1 MIHDMAI
8 TETYTVVPEFSLAFK
23 PKEMVTSDQVFQLDY
38 NSSARFHVFPRHAT
52 SQDQITIFDLGEPG
66 MGFHMMNA
74 YDESKSVVRVVGC
87 FMNRFSMSFGEKG
100 ETENAT
106 LVEWTLDLKS
116 GDATKRVL
124 YVVITRKNQHS
135 KMQTR

>member
-1 MIHDMAI
+1 
-8 TETYTVVPEFSLAFK
+8 
-23 PKEMVTSDQVFQLDY
+23 
-38 NSSARFHVFPRHAT
+38 
-52 SQDQITIFDLGEPG
+52 

-87 FMNRFSMSFGEKG
+87 FMNKFSMSFGEKG

-124 YVVITRKNQHS
+124 YVV
-135 KMQTR
+135 